1 MQADQATVEYLPVDV
16 YGWVIES
23 EVLIIQWDTP
33 EKIAHITDIVKQ
45 LTSGCS
51 CKKGCKNKRRECYQ
65 AHHNCSVGCKCASC
79 ENPQQTD
86 RCSDSQ
92 CTLSTVHHDLS
103 DQSHAAQVRS
113 SECNDMFTSQP
124 NTLHD
129 TSDQSHAVL
138 SSECSMLSS
147 QPKFTNYCDELTDI
161 DSDDSESQSDEE
173 VDFAQ
178 GRDKELDFGL
188 LNSSERKT

>member
-1 MQADQATVEYLPVDV
+1 MQADQATVEYFPVDD

-45 LTSGCS
+45 LTLGCS
-51 CKKGCKNKRRECYQ
+51 CKKGCKNKRCECYQ
-65 AHHNCSVGCKCASC
+65 AHHNCNVGCKCASC

-92 CTLSTVHHDLS
+92 CTLSTVHHDLN
-103 DQSHAAQVRS
+103 DQSHAVQAGS
-113 SECNDMFTSQP
+113 S

-147 QPKFTNYCDELTDI
+147 QPKFTNYCDELSDI

-173 VDFAQ
+173 VDFAE
-178 GRDKELDFGL
+178 GRDEELDFGL